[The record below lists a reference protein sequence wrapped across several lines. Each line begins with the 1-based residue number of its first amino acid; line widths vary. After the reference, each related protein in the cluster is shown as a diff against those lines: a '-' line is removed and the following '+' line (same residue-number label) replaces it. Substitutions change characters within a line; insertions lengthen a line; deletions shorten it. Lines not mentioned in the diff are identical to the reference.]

1 MAERSDWT
9 TMATDGGGRVA
20 SHTRGKDRRKGAGC
34 EADGTKGEVHIR
46 CTKRKVPQWTE
57 DCASGVVASLA
68 TKLVL
73 QPFDTAKTVMQAAE
87 GARYRTLGDCVVR
100 LAQAKGVGS
109 LYRGLPAAI
118 AASAP
123 SSAVFF
129 ATYESLKR
137 HLGASSA
144 THTLLAA
151 CGANLA
157 ASLLRVPPEVVKQR
171 VQTGL
176 HRHAL
181 DAVAS
186 IAREDGVRGFYRGY
200 GAQLVR
206 DIPYAM
212 AQFGT
217 YEALKRRVD
226 ASSVPS
232 TSHDAA
238 ARRTRR
244 TGRRALHALGRG
256 ACAGAVACVITTP
269 MDVVKT
275 RMMTAR
281 GKMVHGNGTW
291 RSTAKQ
297 VWRES
302 GPRGFMRGVTPRLLY
317 KMPSSAIFLVAYE
330 IASQCIRKWN
340 EMEHPRASQ
349 LPPRT
354 TNAPCTS

>member
-1 MAERSDWT
+1 MAMEAPTDAVVVVGEAHVQDARRGASGRSRPG
-9 TMATDGGGRVA
+9 MEGDGKVGR
-20 SHTRGKDRRKGAGC
+20 RGF
-34 EADGTKGEVHIR
+34 
-46 CTKRKVPQWTE
+46 RKVPQWTE

-73 QPFDTAKTVMQAAE
+73 QPFDTAKTVMQSTN
-87 GARYRTLGDCVVR
+87 GSRYRTMGDCVIR
-100 LAQAKGVGS
+100 LARAQGLGS

-137 HLGASSA
+137 SLGPPSA
-144 THTLLAA
+144 TTTLLAA

-176 HRHAL
+176 HRHAV
-181 DAVAS
+181 DAVVS
-186 IAREDGVRGFYRGY
+186 IARQDGARGFYRGY

-217 YEALKRRVD
+217 YETLKRRSKPSQAQAKVD
-226 ASSVPS
+226 VQP
-232 TSHDAA
+232 TK
-238 ARRTRR
+238 
-244 TGRRALHALGRG
+244 GRGKRAVHALGRG
-256 ACAGAVACVITTP
+256 ALSGAVACVLTTP

-275 RMMTAR
+275 RMMTAQ
-281 GKMVHGNGTW
+281 GKMRPGKGAW
-291 RSTAKQ
+291 SSAAKQ
-297 VWRES
+297 VWHES
-302 GPRGFMRGVTPRLLY
+302 GPRGFLRGVTPRLLY

-330 IASQCIRKWN
+330 IASQIIRKWN
-340 EMEHPRASQ
+340 EAGSQ
-349 LPPRT
+349 
-354 TNAPCTS
+354 SIHHQ

>member
-1 MAERSDWT
+1 
-9 TMATDGGGRVA
+9 MATDGGGRVA
-20 SHTRGKDRRKGAGC
+20 SHTRGTDRKTDVGC
-34 EADGTKGEVHIR
+34 DAEGKKQETRIR
-46 CTKRKVPQWTE
+46 CTSRKVPQWTE

-100 LAQAKGVGS
+100 LAQAQGVGT

-137 HLGASSA
+137 RLGATCA
-144 THTLLAA
+144 ANTLLAA

-181 DAVAS
+181 DALLS

-200 GAQLVR
+200 GAQLMR

-217 YEALKRRVD
+217 YEALKRRAD
-226 ASSVPS
+226 GSSEPS
-232 TSHDAA
+232 TSSHVPTKG
-238 ARRTRR
+238 RTRR
-244 TGRRALHALGRG
+244 TGRRALQALGRG

-281 GKMVHGNGTW
+281 GKLVRGHGTW
-291 RSTAKQ
+291 WSTATH

-302 GPRGFMRGVTPRLLY
+302 GPKGFMRGVTPRLLY

-330 IASQCIRKWN
+330 IASRCIRKWN
-340 EMEHPRASQ
+340 ETERPRASQ
-349 LPPRT
+349 RPSRT
-354 TNAPCTS
+354 THAACTS

>member
-1 MAERSDWT
+1 MEGKERT
-9 TMATDGGGRVA
+9 LT
-20 SHTRGKDRRKGAGC
+20 
-34 EADGTKGEVHIR
+34 IR
-46 CTKRKVPQWTE
+46 CTSRKVPQWTE

-87 GARYRTLGDCVVR
+87 GARYRTLGDCVIR
-100 LAQAKGVGS
+100 LAQARGVGT

-137 HLGASSA
+137 HLGATCAS
-144 THTLLAA
+144 HTLVAA

-181 DAVAS
+181 VAVAS

-200 GAQLVR
+200 GAQLMR

-226 ASSVPS
+226 GSYEPS
-232 TSHDAA
+232 TSSHGA
-238 ARRTRR
+238 TKRR

-281 GKMVHGNGTW
+281 GKMTHGNGTW
-291 RSTAKQ
+291 WSTAKH

-302 GPRGFMRGVTPRLLY
+302 GPKGFMRGVTPRLLY

-340 EMEHPRASQ
+340 ETERPRASQ
-349 LPPRT
+349 LPSRT
-354 TNAPCTS
+354 THAACTS